1 MRGSPV
7 DASVTVPTSF
17 PVTPANNMLQV
28 LKITR
33 KRFFF
38 PMIRLLVRAKN
49 SLIIETIQG

>member
-1 MRGSPV
+1 MRASPV
-7 DASVTVPTSF
+7 EASVTVPTSF

-38 PMIRLLVRAKN
+38 TMKRLLVRTKN
-49 SLIIETIQG
+49 SFIIETIQG